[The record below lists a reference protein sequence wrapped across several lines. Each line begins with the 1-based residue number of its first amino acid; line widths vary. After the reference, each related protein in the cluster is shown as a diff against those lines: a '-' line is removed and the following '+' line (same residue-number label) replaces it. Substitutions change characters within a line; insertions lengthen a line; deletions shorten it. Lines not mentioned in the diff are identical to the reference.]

1 MYIPQTLSS
10 DQLKKIQNIRVLITD
25 VDGVLTN
32 GGIILDDKG
41 MEYKQFQVKDGQI
54 IAVLQKAGIKI
65 GVISGRNVGVVKHR
79 CQQMGVDFHFHGV
92 RDKYAKV
99 CEVLS
104 ELEITLDQCAYVG
117 DDLID
122 LGILCKVGFSAAPS
136 DALPYVKEQVD
147 FVCSLR
153 GGEGAFREVADT
165 ILAAKGVLRGMVEK
179 LINRQFDG

>member
-1 MYIPQTLSS
+1 MYTPQTL
-10 DQLKKIQNIRVLITD
+10 LPELVKKIQNIRVLITD

-54 IAVLQKAGIKI
+54 IAFLQAAGIQT
-65 GVISGRNVGVVKHR
+65 GVISGRDVAVVKNR
-79 CQQMGVDFHFHGV
+79 CQQMGLDFHYHGV

-99 CEVLS
+99 REILS
-104 ELEITLDQCAYVG
+104 DLGFTPDQCAYLG

-122 LGILCKVGFSAAPS
+122 LEILSKVGFSAAPM
-136 DALPYVKEQVD
+136 DALPYVKDQVD
-147 FVCSLR
+147 FICSLR

-165 ILAAKGVLRGMVEK
+165 ILATKGALQGIVAK
-179 LINRQFDG
+179 LINRQYEG